1 MERILAAER
10 MKSLFSAFQEM
21 EEEGEIPKFL
31 MQTDQKGVVAR
42 MMLEDLKYAIRHRQ
56 LFLLYQPQIDDTGHC
71 FGAEALLRWNH
82 PTYGFIYP
90 PFIIYLAKEGGVLQD
105 LERLIFDLAGE
116 AIQNVTQEYKGEFK
130 VSVNIT
136 AKSLYWDIEECIE
149 ECLEKYHIPAEKLWL
164 EITEQD
170 VIANSNNVIDKLSR
184 LKAVGH
190 TLLIDD
196 FGMGHTSL
204 IYLQSNYFN
213 VVKLDGSLVKKILQS
228 NTNQKIV
235 ESIVKLG
242 KELDVD
248 VIAEY
253 VETQEQVEM
262 LKELG
267 CKRYQGYL
275 FSKPVSIEE
284 CIKCLKEHNE

>member
-1 MERILAAER
+1 M
-10 MKSLFSAFQEM
+10 
-21 EEEGEIPKFL
+21 
-31 MQTDQKGVVAR
+31 
-42 MMLEDLKYAIRHRQ
+42 
-56 LFLLYQPQIDDTGHC
+56 
-71 FGAEALLRWNH
+71 
-82 PTYGFIYP
+82 
-90 PFIIYLAKEGGVLQD
+90 
-105 LERLIFDLAGE
+105 
-116 AIQNVTQEYKGEFK
+116 
-130 VSVNIT
+130 
-136 AKSLYWDIEECIE
+136 
-149 ECLEKYHIPAEKLWL
+149 
-164 EITEQD
+164 
-170 VIANSNNVIDKLSR
+170 
-184 LKAVGH
+184 
-190 TLLIDD
+190 
-196 FGMGHTSL
+196 
-204 IYLQSNYFN
+204 
-213 VVKLDGSLVKKILQS
+213 VKKILQS